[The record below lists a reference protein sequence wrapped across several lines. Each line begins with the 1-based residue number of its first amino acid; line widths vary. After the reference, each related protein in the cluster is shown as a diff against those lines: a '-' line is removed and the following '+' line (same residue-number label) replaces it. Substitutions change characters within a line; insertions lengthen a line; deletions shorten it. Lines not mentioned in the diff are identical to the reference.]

1 MCRLLAVRDVDP
13 FPISDQLRALATIA
27 RDSKEFQGDG
37 WGCTWWDGEAWQA
50 YHSITPIWDDG
61 LDRFGR
67 TRVLVAHARSAFR
80 NEGVAVENNMPFV
93 AGDVAFAFNGELR
106 GVRLAVPGRIGA
118 EKLFGVLRRLGGDR
132 TGAALRHAVDV
143 VVRRTG
149 YVRAM
154 NFVLASGETIRIV
167 SRFSEDP
174 AYFTMYRK
182 ETATR
187 QAVCSEA
194 FAGDAGWLPIPNG
207 TVLEW
212 A

>member
-1 MCRLLAVRDVDP
+1 M
-13 FPISDQLRALATIA
+13 
-27 RDSKEFQGDG
+27 
-37 WGCTWWDGEAWQA
+37 
-50 YHSITPIWDDG
+50 
-61 LDRFGR
+61 
-67 TRVLVAHARSAFR
+67 
-80 NEGVAVENNMPFV
+80 
-93 AGDVAFAFNGELR
+93 
-106 GVRLAVPGRIGA
+106 
-118 EKLFGVLRRLGGDR
+118 
-132 TGAALRHAVDV
+132 RHAVDV

-154 NFVLASGETIRIV
+154 NFVLASGKTLRIV